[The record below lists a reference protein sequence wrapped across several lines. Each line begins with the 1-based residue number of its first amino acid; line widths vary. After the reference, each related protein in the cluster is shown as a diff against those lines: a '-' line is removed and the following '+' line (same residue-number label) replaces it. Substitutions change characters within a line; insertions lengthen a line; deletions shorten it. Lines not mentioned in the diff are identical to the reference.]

1 MIRLWVA
8 ISFITVVPQLLAQTA
23 ITVLFTNNT
32 NGIAE
37 ICDCGTVPLGGL
49 ARRKSFFESVQKRTS
64 AVLKLDAGDFLDAFG
79 FNAKKDE
86 LVIQLYRELGY
97 DAVNIGDQEFA
108 NGSEFIRQQL
118 LRSEL
123 PLISANLGSG
133 ANPLSVES
141 RVVITRQNLRIGV
154 VGYLPWSSFLYF
166 SDKTK
171 LPVKPYG
178 DGLDQL
184 QKSVDDLRPQ
194 VDLLIVLSQAGFEN
208 DVEWTEKIH
217 GVDVVIGGHSQTE
230 LTAPYR
236 QAETVIVQAGS
247 GGTHVGKLDLVLRNK
262 QWTVSDYRLVPLDST
277 IPEDTKFRL
286 AIDRFE
292 KQKVKK

>member
-1 MIRLWVA
+1 MVPMIRLWIA
-8 ISFITVVPQLLAQTA
+8 ISFIIDVPALLAQTSL
-23 ITVLFTNNT
+23 TVLFTNNT
-32 NGIAE
+32 NGIVE
-37 ICDCGTVPLGGL
+37 ICDCGSEPLGGL
-49 ARRKSFFESVQKRTS
+49 ARRKSFFESVQKQTS
-64 AVLKLDAGDFLDAFG
+64 TVIKLDAGDFLDAFG

-108 NGSEFIRQQL
+108 NGSEFVRNKL

-123 PLISANLGSG
+123 PLISVNTGSSL
-133 ANPLSVES
+133 PVKSH
-141 RVVITRQNLRIGV
+141 VVITRQNLRIGV

-171 LPVKPYG
+171 LSMKPYG

-184 QKSVDDLRPQ
+184 KKSVDDLRPQ
-194 VDLLIVLSQAGFEN
+194 IDLMIVLSQAGFEN
-208 DVEWTEKIH
+208 DVEWTKKIQ

-236 QAETVIVQAGS
+236 QGETVIVQAGS
-247 GGTHVGKLDLVLRNK
+247 GGTHVGKLELALRNK
-262 QWTVSDYRLVPLDST
+262 KWTVADYRLIPLDST

-292 KQKVKK
+292 QQKVRN